1 MEKQPNTKKRRMDH
15 SNLKLDQKQE
25 KPKQSKTNQNPDCI
39 LAYGTSFVHKPK
51 WFSFEKLKGKK
62 GIWETV
68 QSKTDKEKASNLLAK
83 VAIKLYVIFTWV
95 GAIRSTKSTEQHT
108 LKAAK
113 MQRERDRVGGR
124 RPKKC
129 KKQHQGLQEKS
140 VIYFRTCIE

>member
-83 VAIKLYVIFTWV
+83 VAIKIVCNIHLWV
-95 GAIRSTKSTEQHT
+95 GAIRSTKSTAQQYT
-108 LKAAK
+108 LKATK
-113 MQRERDRVGGR
+113 MQRDKVGER
-124 RPKKC
+124 RPKNN
-129 KKQHQGLQEKS
+129 G
-140 VIYFRTCIE
+140 RNRN